1 MFSQPGAPCRTGAG
15 PYDSIHD
22 IGAFQRLHG
31 RHPEGKNM
39 NCDDLFLTRAIELAR
54 LGSEAGDG
62 GPFGAVIVRDGRI
75 IAEGWN
81 SVVSSRD
88 PTAHAEIGA
97 IRTAC
102 SQLGHFHLTG
112 CTLYASSEP
121 CPMCLSAAYWAR
133 IERIVFAN
141 SRTEAAAIG
150 FCDDE
155 LYCQLNRHFTER
167 SIIMEHRPL
176 AGALAPLQGWVSN
189 PSRVAY

>member
-1 MFSQPGAPCRTGAG
+1 M
-15 PYDSIHD
+15 HD
-22 IGAFQRLHG
+22 
-31 RHPEGKNM
+31 
-39 NCDDLFLTRAIELAR
+39 DDYFLARAIELATR
-54 LGSEAGDG
+54 GSQAGEG
-62 GPFGAVIVRDGRI
+62 GPFGAVLVRDGHI

-81 SVVSSRD
+81 RVVASND

-102 SQLGHFHLTG
+102 AGAGHFHLPG

-141 SRTEAAAIG
+141 SRAEAAAIG

-155 LYCQLNRHFTER
+155 LYSELNRHFSAR
-167 SIIMEHRPL
+167 SIVMEHRPL
-176 AGALAPLQGWVSN
+176 PGALDPMRQWSANPHHVS
-189 PSRVAY
+189 Y